1 MAIRALAIPEAIPDD
16 PLAAFQT
23 FFQMTGRTL
32 ELAVLAL
39 ERVCRQLSVVE
50 GFDLE

>member
-1 MAIRALAIPEAIPDD
+1 MTIRALAIPEAIPDD

-23 FFQMTGRTL
+23 FFQMTGRAL

-39 ERVCRQLSVVE
+39 ERVGRELCVVE
-50 GFDLE
+50 GSDLE